1 LETDFG
7 PCFWF
12 ARESGRFGFFQR
24 LIPFRLALNRNKS
37 QKFTHF
43 RAADFTLR
51 IRDKSENGGYNLR
64 FAAEKAAFYA
74 EGGGAEWK
82 EKKPKIGNIPAA
94 LKENR
99 SKPGTLRRL
108 AMGCS

>member
-1 LETDFG
+1 M
-7 PCFWF
+7 
-12 ARESGRFGFFQR
+12 
-24 LIPFRLALNRNKS
+24 PFL
-37 QKFTHF
+37 
-43 RAADFTLR
+43 
-51 IRDKSENGGYNLR
+51 DKSENGGYNLR